1 MYIQQVQKIRNQAL
15 TFTINTTLIL
25 GFFLFVWDMLLFTL
39 DHTIL
44 LTFLVN
50 SCIFMANT
58 PLDGCVIRI
67 LFLHFLFFF
76 HLFLL
81 VGG

>member
-1 MYIQQVQKIRNQAL
+1 MYIQQVQKIGNQAL

-25 GFFLFVWDMLLFTL
+25 GFLLFVWDMLLFTL

-50 SCIFMANT
+50 SCIFMANM

-67 LFLHFLFFF
+67 
-76 HLFLL
+76 
-81 VGG
+81 